1 MTQILQLST
10 NPQWQFNH
18 CKKMKTQNYV
28 CSGKP
33 VEPYSKRTT
42 ANLKHTNE
50 VCKFCRLNNIITM
63 EQAP

>member
-1 MTQILQLST
+1 
-10 NPQWQFNH
+10 
-18 CKKMKTQNYV
+18 MKTQNDV
-28 CSGKP
+28 CSGKL

-50 VCKFCRLNNIITM
+50 VCKFGRLNNIITM